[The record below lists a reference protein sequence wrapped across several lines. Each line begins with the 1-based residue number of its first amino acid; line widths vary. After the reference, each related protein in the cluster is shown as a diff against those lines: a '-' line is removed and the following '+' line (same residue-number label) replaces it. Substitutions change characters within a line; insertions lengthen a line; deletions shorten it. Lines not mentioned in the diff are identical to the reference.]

1 MEKYIKSPMNYTGG
15 KYKLLNQILPLFPKD
30 INTFIDLF
38 AGGCN
43 VAINVNANRIIAN
56 DLCSEVISVYK
67 GIQDGNTEE
76 NIKMIEKIINKYNLS
91 KENKEGYLELRN
103 NYNNGNKEWYV
114 FYTLLAY
121 SFNNQIRF
129 NKKGEFNMPFG
140 KNKSSFNPTLKQ
152 KFKDFSNAIHN
163 KNIKFT
169 NNDFRKL
176 NVNKLGENDFVY
188 LDPPYLVTEA
198 TYNTG
203 WNEETEKDLL
213 SLCDRLNEKG
223 MYTKEQHDQIIVT
236 YAADNMLKSKP
247 TLAQAHRVRSVM
259 QNYYFLKEGAISIDM
274 KGILTVNI
282 EKMVPTARKMLEE
295 IVRIQVDGDF
305 AKGEKYVTDNFIWTN
320 QMETMAENIKRV
332 SKTLNGKVEEPLAD
346 KLLND

>member
-76 NIKMIEKIINKYNLS
+76 NIEMIEKIINKYNLS

-103 NYNNGNKEWYV
+103 DYNNGNKEWYV

-223 MYTKEQHDQIIVT
+223 IK
-236 YAADNMLKSKP
+236 
-247 TLAQAHRVRSVM
+247 
-259 QNYYFLKEGAISIDM
+259 FAISNVLEHNGS
-274 KGILTVNI
+274 KNEILINWSKKYNVNYLNYDYSNCNYH
-282 EKMVPTARKMLEE
+282 KK
-295 IVRIQVDGDF
+295 
-305 AKGEKYVTDNFIWTN
+305 DNGHKSVEVLITN
-320 QMETMAENIKRV
+320 YKN
-332 SKTLNGKVEEPLAD
+332 N
-346 KLLND
+346 

>member
-76 NIKMIEKIINKYNLS
+76 NIEMIEKIINEYNLS

-223 MYTKEQHDQIIVT
+223 IK
-236 YAADNMLKSKP
+236 
-247 TLAQAHRVRSVM
+247 
-259 QNYYFLKEGAISIDM
+259 FAISNVLEHNGS
-274 KGILTVNI
+274 KNEILINWSKKYNVNYLNYDYSNCNYH
-282 EKMVPTARKMLEE
+282 KK
-295 IVRIQVDGDF
+295 
-305 AKGEKYVTDNFIWTN
+305 DNGHKSVEVLITN
-320 QMETMAENIKRV
+320 YKN
-332 SKTLNGKVEEPLAD
+332 N
-346 KLLND
+346 

>member
-30 INTFIDLF
+30 INTFVDLF
-38 AGGCN
+38 TGGCN
-43 VAINVNANRIIAN
+43 IAINVNANKIIAN
-56 DLCSEVISVYK
+56 DLSGEVISVYK

-103 NYNNGNKEWYV
+103 DYNNGNKEWYV

-169 NNDFRKL
+169 NRNFKDL
-176 NVNKLGENDFVY
+176 DVDKLGKNDFVY

-198 TYNTG
+198 TYNVG

-223 MYTKEQHDQIIVT
+223 IK
-236 YAADNMLKSKP
+236 
-247 TLAQAHRVRSVM
+247 
-259 QNYYFLKEGAISIDM
+259 FAISNVLEHNGN
-274 KGILTVNI
+274 KNEILINWSKKYNVNYLNYDYSNCNYH
-282 EKMVPTARKMLEE
+282 KK
-295 IVRIQVDGDF
+295 
-305 AKGEKYVTDNFIWTN
+305 DNGHKSVEVLITN
-320 QMETMAENIKRV
+320 YKN
-332 SKTLNGKVEEPLAD
+332 N
-346 KLLND
+346 